1 MTPKDVYG
9 WGTLYG
15 SVILWLSCH
24 SSYYIVSPA
33 FHPAWF
39 YFFFFFSLFLVPS
52 FWGLVNSAWN
62 LCSVGKR
69 QSPVNIETSHMIFD
83 PFLTPLRFN
92 TGGRKVSSH
101 VASIVKL
108 RIGEMLILK
117 AKLLVLDLC
126 DEFVLPP
133 RSNITDFR
141 SIANKYVL
149 IMLFLATQ
157 SISMFLITSLYFLDV
172 SWSPIPWKPMKESQ
186 KTVFAA
192 PKYHAGKFFLSETS
206 LLGLLL
212 TSTKWKSFYQK

>member
-9 WGTLYG
+9 WGILYG
-15 SVILWLSCH
+15 SLILWLSCH
-24 SSYYIVSPA
+24 SSYYIASPA

-39 YFFFFFSLFLVPS
+39 YFFTFFFFFFLFLVPS

-83 PFLTPLRFN
+83 PFLTPLRIN
-92 TGGRKVSSH
+92 TGGRKVSNH

-126 DEFVLPP
+126 DELVFPP

-149 IMLFLATQ
+149 IMLFLYPVNFHA
-157 SISMFLITSLYFLDV
+157 SDWPVHISYFCQFSSESFTFLRIY
-172 SWSPIPWKPMKESQ
+172 
-186 KTVFAA
+186 
-192 PKYHAGKFFLSETS
+192 
-206 LLGLLL
+206 LLL
-212 TSTKWKSFYQK
+212 QGCSFYLHIVACSSHLWSLVFLHCLM